1 MDLSDP
7 RSPAASLGTLGLIGA
22 LLAGLALIPRIS
34 RGHALGAPGL
44 VGSEAPDFT
53 LGLVANGASLKD
65 GPAGDKA
72 DLRMGDLRGSAVL
85 LDFWATWCGPCRA
98 EAPIIERL
106 SRRWRDQGVV
116 VVGVDTDTPDQGDPG
131 AFAAAHGLTYP
142 IVHDPTNA
150 VARSYDVDGLPTLV
164 VVSRTGRV
172 SAVRSGLTDEA
183 ELERLLRQAL

>member
-116 VVGVDTDTPDQGDPG
+116 VVGVNMDTADQGDPR
-131 AFAAAHGLTYP
+131 AFALENGLSYP
-142 IVHDPTNA
+142 IVHDITGFA
-150 VARSYDVDGLPTLV
+150 ARAYEVDSLPTLV
-164 VVSRTGRV
+164 VVSSEG
-172 SAVRSGLTDEA
+172 
-183 ELERLLRQAL
+183 